1 MKPLSIFRTLS
12 MGVPARLS
20 AFSAG
25 APLPI
30 ITPFHHHLTAEL
42 VTLLPPPVSDQ
53 HWLCHALDASINTQ
67 KIALESVK
75 NTTIGDALYR
85 QESSQKSIEEYL
97 DGGSIKLLDSCN
109 EVLEKIQVIHEFVKS
124 LKVVLHL
131 LHQGKCEPSP
141 ITSARARNMLEE
153 TCDVMERRMNEDM
166 KNHKSRS
173 GWSSLKKLS
182 SRKKLAHYGS
192 ANNQEMGELGEI
204 LKGSKDVA
212 SVVCQILGLAL
223 SSKSS
228 KHSLITS
235 QYCKPII
242 TSSWSCSL
250 RKLQNQVER
259 ENNHQEGEKRSP
271 AMLSELQQTMALV
284 GELRRK
290 NHIGAARQRETVE
303 ELDRSCGKLEDE
315 IRILEKRVRD
325 LYRHLVSVRMALL
338 GILSQP

>member
-1 MKPLSIFRTLS
+1 
-12 MGVPARLS
+12 
-20 AFSAG
+20 
-25 APLPI
+25 
-30 ITPFHHHLTAEL
+30 
-42 VTLLPPPVSDQ
+42 
-53 HWLCHALDASINTQ
+53 
-67 KIALESVK
+67 
-75 NTTIGDALYR
+75 
-85 QESSQKSIEEYL
+85 
-97 DGGSIKLLDSCN
+97 
-109 EVLEKIQVIHEFVKS
+109 
-124 LKVVLHL
+124 
-131 LHQGKCEPSP
+131 
-141 ITSARARNMLEE
+141 
-153 TCDVMERRMNEDM
+153 MERRMSEDM

-182 SRKKLAHYGS
+182 SKKKLAPYGS
-192 ANNQEMGELGEI
+192 AKNQDMGELGEI

-212 SVVCQILGLAL
+212 SMVFQILGLAL

-235 QYCKPII
+235 QCKPII

-250 RKLQNQVER
+250 RELQNQVER
-259 ENNHQEGEKRSP
+259 ENDHQEGEKRSP

-290 NHIGAARQRETVE
+290 NHIGATRQREAVE

-325 LYRHLVSVRMALL
+325 LYRQLVSIRTALL

>member
-12 MGVPARLS
+12 MGIPARLS
-20 AFSAG
+20 ASPAV

-30 ITPFHHHLTAEL
+30 ITPFDQHLTAEL
-42 VTLLPPPVSDQ
+42 GTLLPPTVSDQ

-67 KIALESVK
+67 KIALESLK
-75 NTTIGDALYR
+75 STNIGDALYR
-85 QESSQKSIEEYL
+85 QESSRKSIEEYL
-97 DGGSIKLLDSCN
+97 DDGSIKLLDSCN
-109 EVLEKIQVIHEFVKS
+109 EVLEKIQVIQEFVKS
-124 LKVVLHL
+124 LKVVSHL

-153 TCDVMERRMNEDM
+153 TCDVMERRMSEDM

-182 SRKKLAHYGS
+182 SKKKLAHYGS
-192 ANNQEMGELGEI
+192 TKNQDMGELGEI

-212 SVVCQILGLAL
+212 SMVCQILGLAL

-235 QYCKPII
+235 QYKPII

-250 RKLQNQVER
+250 RELQNQVER
-259 ENNHQEGEKRSP
+259 ENDHQEGEKRSP

-290 NHIGAARQRETVE
+290 NHIGAKRQREAVE

-325 LYRHLVSVRMALL
+325 LYRHLVSIRMALL

>member
-12 MGVPARLS
+12 MGIPARLS
-20 AFSAG
+20 ASPAV

-30 ITPFHHHLTAEL
+30 ITPFDQHLTAEL
-42 VTLLPPPVSDQ
+42 GTLLPPTVSDQ
-53 HWLCHALDASINTQ
+53 HWLSHALDASINTQ
-67 KIALESVK
+67 KIALESLK
-75 NTTIGDALYR
+75 STNIGDALYR
-85 QESSQKSIEEYL
+85 QESSRKSIEEYL
-97 DGGSIKLLDSCN
+97 DDGSIKLLDSCN
-109 EVLEKIQVIHEFVKS
+109 EMLEKIQVIQEFVKS
-124 LKVVLHL
+124 LKVVSHL

-153 TCDVMERRMNEDM
+153 TCDVMERRMSEDM

-182 SRKKLAHYGS
+182 SKKKLAHYGS
-192 ANNQEMGELGEI
+192 PNNQDMGESGEI

-212 SVVCQILGLAL
+212 SMVCQILGLAL

-235 QYCKPII
+235 QYKPII

-250 RKLQNQVER
+250 RELQNQVER
-259 ENNHQEGEKRSP
+259 ENDHQEGEKRSP

-290 NHIGAARQRETVE
+290 NHIGATRQREAVE

-325 LYRHLVSVRMALL
+325 LYRQLVSIRMALL
-338 GILSQP
+338 GILSHP